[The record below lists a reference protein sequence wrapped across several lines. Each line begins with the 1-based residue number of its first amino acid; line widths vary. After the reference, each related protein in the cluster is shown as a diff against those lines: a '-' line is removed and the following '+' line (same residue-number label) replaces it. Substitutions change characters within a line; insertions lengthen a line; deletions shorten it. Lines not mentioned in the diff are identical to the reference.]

1 MQIKTGHSNPT
12 ARTSTL
18 WFRYL
23 LDAIARTGLDVE
35 ALASDVGLDMHRL
48 DDPEAFIEDEF
59 TARLLTE
66 AANRADDP
74 AFGLTAGQ
82 YFVPS
87 AFGPLGYTMMS
98 CATLQGAMERTV
110 QFTATV
116 TESTS
121 TRLIRNDSGGF
132 LVVSMPSYLPDV
144 ARLLDEFLL
153 MTILTAFRWLIGH
166 HFTPLRVEL
175 MCTEPRS
182 TLKYAAAF
190 GLKPVFS
197 SARCGFQFSREQ
209 LDSKIIFA
217 DAAMTGF
224 HDQYAAS
231 KLGQHYSSYLVPHV
245 RRVIQQQI
253 SIGEPTLTEIAE
265 LMNMSARTLQRRLKH
280 EQLTFHQLVDEIRQ
294 SLLDGYLLNSDLP
307 LKEIAAL
314 LGFADQSSFTRA
326 VNRWHG
332 QAPKSRRLAL
342 IHQA

>member
-1 MQIKTGHSNPT
+1 MQLKTGHSSPT

-23 LDAIARTGLDVE
+23 LEAIARTGLEVE
-35 ALASDVGLDMHRL
+35 SLALDVGLDVRRL

-59 TARLLTE
+59 TARLLIE

-74 AFGLTAGQ
+74 SFGLTVGQ

-116 TESTS
+116 TESTT
-121 TRLIRNDSGGF
+121 TRLICNESGGF
-132 LVVSMPSYLPDV
+132 LVVSMPSYLPEV

-153 MTILTAFRWLIGH
+153 MTILSAFRWLIGQ
-166 HFTPLRVEL
+166 HFAPLRVEL
-175 MCTEPRS
+175 MCVEPQS
-182 TLKYAAAF
+182 TQKYVEVF
-190 GLKPVFS
+190 GLTPVFS
-197 SARCGFQFSREQ
+197 SNRCGFQFSREQ
-209 LDSKIIFA
+209 LDSKVIFA

-224 HDQYAAS
+224 HDQYATS
-231 KLGQHYSSYLVPHV
+231 KLDQQYSSYLAPQV
-245 RRVIQQQI
+245 RRVIQQKI
-253 SIGEPTLTEIAE
+253 SIGEPTLMEVAE

-294 SLLDGYLLNSDLP
+294 SLLDGYLQNPDLP
-307 LKEIAAL
+307 LKKIATL

-332 QAPKSRRLAL
+332 QTPKSRRLAVNL
-342 IHQA
+342 EA